1 MDAKGD
7 KNQKM
12 KSERQE
18 DVSVLLREERL
29 FTPRKEV
36 TDLAHVQD
44 WDTELAA
51 GEDIEA
57 YWAEKA
63 QIRMVCAVDTDSG
76 HEWSTILQMVCRRQ
90 NKHRVHA
97 VDRHVPDRPALQ
109 ARHPLR

>member
-1 MDAKGD
+1 METEED
-7 KNQKM
+7 KDQKM

-36 TDLAHVQD
+36 TDLAYVQD

-63 QIRMVCAVDTDSG
+63 RQFEWFCAVDTDPR
-76 HEWSTILQMVCRRQ
+76 HE
-90 NKHRVHA
+90 
-97 VDRHVPDRPALQ
+97 
-109 ARHPLR
+109 

>member
-1 MDAKGD
+1 MDAEGD
-7 KNQKM
+7 KRQKM

-36 TDLAHVQD
+36 TDLAYVQD

-63 QIRMVCAVDTDSG
+63 QQFEWFAPWTQTLDTSG
-76 HEWSTILQMVCRRQ
+76 APFYKWFVGGKTNIAY
-90 NKHRVHA
+90 NA
-97 VDRHVPDRPALQ
+97 VDRHVRTDKR
-109 ARHPLR
+109 